1 MKVRGSKQLL
11 GPSGHILSMKGER
24 KFVAP
29 FTRRFLYLPASDFRN
44 RTSPSSQ
51 FGGNILNLLDR
62 SNVKDHVNQ
71 ILGSLAA
78 LKVL

>member
-1 MKVRGSKQLL
+1 MKVPRFQAVT
-11 GPSGHILSMKGER
+11 GPSGHVLSMKGER

-29 FTRRFLYLPASDFRN
+29 FTRSFLYLLASDSRN

-51 FGGNILNLLDR
+51 LGGDILTLLDR
-62 SNVKDHVNQ
+62 SNVKDHVKQ

-78 LKVL
+78 LRLL